1 MAYKYENY
9 KNLKGEIKGK
19 FVVLHTW
26 SWDRIE
32 QGDDVYVPRKVMV
45 NPKLVECIEEL
56 TGSDTHSAK
65 IYYSSKNT
73 DTIIEKFSDVENL
86 FAECMNGCNENI
98 E

>member
-1 MAYKYENY
+1 MAHKYENY
-9 KNLKGEIKGK
+9 KNLKGEVKGK

-26 SWDRIE
+26 TWDRIE
-32 QGDDVYVPRKVMV
+32 SGEDVYVPRKVMV
-45 NPKLVECIEEL
+45 NPKLVECVEEL

-65 IYYSSKNT
+65 IYYSSKNE

-86 FAECMNGCNENI
+86 FAECLNGCNENI